1 MVGPHHSC
9 LGGDTLR
16 FNCMEHSSFHSYCST
31 SVPIFLVL
39 RLALVSTLIYV
50 ESLFSFLYFYMFS
63 SLYFVENYLWELFQ
77 ISWLVLETSKL
88 FYIYSDANGS
98 LFRLWH
104 VPWLVMLGV
113 ILHVLVIIVLAWLV
127 SNSWECLMCHCKNHV
142 LFPSSI
148 KLWYSP
154 LMFQLGWLGACLYH
168 VMTTNPVAYCLYDH
182 LVFDL

>member
-77 ISWLVLETSKL
+77 ISWLVLEMSKM
-88 FYIYSDANGS
+88 FHIYSDANGS

-104 VPWLVMLGV
+104 RLWLIMLGV
-113 ILHVLVIIVLAWLV
+113 ILHLLVIIVLAWLV

-154 LMFQLGWLGACLYH
+154 LMLHLGWLGTCSYH
-168 VMTTNPVAYCLYDH
+168 VMTTN
-182 LVFDL
+182 

>member
-50 ESLFSFLYFYMFS
+50 ESLFSFLYFYIIS
-63 SLYFVENYLWELFQ
+63 SLIFIDYCLWELIQ
-77 ISWLVLETSKL
+77 ISWLVLETSKV
-88 FYIYSDANGS
+88 FHIYSDANES

-104 VPWLVMLGV
+104 VPWIVILSV

-127 SNSWECLMCHCKNHV
+127 LNNWECLICHCKNHV
-142 LFPSSI
+142 CFH
-148 KLWYSP
+148 
-154 LMFQLGWLGACLYH
+154 QA
-168 VMTTNPVAYCLYDH
+168 
-182 LVFDL
+182 